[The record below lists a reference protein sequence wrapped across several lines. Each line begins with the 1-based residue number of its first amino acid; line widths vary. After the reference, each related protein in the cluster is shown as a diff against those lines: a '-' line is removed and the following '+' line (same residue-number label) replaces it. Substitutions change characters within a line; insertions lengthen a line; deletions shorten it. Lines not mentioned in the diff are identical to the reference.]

1 MPVRRLPTVS
11 NAQAELNRRRLAD
24 LQSRQRATTILGPEA
39 MQGGKAS
46 PARLLWTTLG
56 GVTRPI
62 TNADLAMFRRS
73 VSAVGKSLRAG
84 FTAQEI
90 IDFSLPVDR
99 ERARKEIPYAIP
111 ARLRDGQVVFST
123 SSGPQSRRS
132 RHMVTVAFVDY
143 GAALSRPGTSLQAA
157 GWLGRDAHLKFDCD
171 CEHHRYRLRY
181 ISTIGGFNA
190 GRPES
195 GFPKL
200 TNPTLSGVAC
210 KHVLRTM
217 AELQTSAF
225 VRKQVAKMVEVDRA
239 RLDGQR
245 KVKPQI
251 VVVTQQQ
258 AQAAAST
265 RPRAIRTSDEES
277 RRVVLNGVRTALAK
291 RTTGPTKAEVRATL
305 SALQA
310 RTDLTAQAVLA
321 ALQQVLQSP
330 APQR

>member
-1 MPVRRLPTVS
+1 MPIRRPPTVT

-39 MQGGKAS
+39 MQGGKHS

-56 GVTRPI
+56 GVARPI
-62 TNADLAMFRRS
+62 TNADLAVFRRS
-73 VSAVGKSLRAG
+73 VTAVGKSLRAG
-84 FTAQEI
+84 LTAQEV
-90 IDFSLPVDR
+90 IDLSLPVDR

-123 SSGPQSRRS
+123 SAGPQSRRG
-132 RHMVTVAFVDY
+132 RHMVTLVFVDY
-143 GAALSRPGTSLQAA
+143 GAGLSRPGTALQAA

-171 CEHHRYRLRY
+171 CEHHRYRLRF

-210 KHVLRTM
+210 KHVLRSM

-225 VRKQVAKMVEVDRA
+225 VRKQLARMIEADRA
-239 RLDGQR
+239 RLAGPR
-245 KVKPQI
+245 KAKSQI
-251 VVVTQQQ
+251 VLVSQQQ
-258 AQAAAST
+258 AQAAAPA
-265 RPRAIRTSDEES
+265 RPRAIRSSDEAQQ
-277 RRVVLNGVRTALAK
+277 RVLLKGIRTALAT
-291 RTTGPTKAEVRATL
+291 RATGPAKADVRA
-305 SALQA
+305 ALAALEA
-310 RTDLTAQAVLA
+310 RTDIGAQAILA
-321 ALQQVLQSP
+321 ALQQVLHAP
-330 APQR
+330 ARVR

>member
-1 MPVRRLPTVS
+1 MPTRRLPTVN

-39 MQGGKAS
+39 MRGGKRS
-46 PARLLWTTLG
+46 PALLLWTTLG
-56 GVTRPI
+56 GVARPI
-62 TNADLAMFRRS
+62 TNADLAVFRRS
-73 VSAVGKSLRAG
+73 VAAVGKSLRAG
-84 FTAQEI
+84 LTAQEI
-90 IDFSLPVDR
+90 VDLSLPIDR
-99 ERARKEIPYAIP
+99 ERARKEIPHAIP

-123 SSGPQSRRS
+123 SAGPQSRRS
-132 RHMVTVAFVDY
+132 RHVVTVAFIDY
-143 GAALSRPGTSLQAA
+143 GAALSRPGTPLQAA

-195 GFPKL
+195 GFPKI
-200 TNPTLSGVAC
+200 TNSTLSGVAC

-225 VRKQVAKMVEVDRA
+225 VRKQVARMVETDRA
-239 RLDGQR
+239 RLEGPR

-251 VVVTQQQ
+251 VLVTQQQ
-258 AQAAAST
+258 AQAAAPS
-265 RPRAIRTSDEES
+265 RPRAIRTTDEQS

-291 RTTGPTKAEVRATL
+291 RATGPAKAEVRATL
-305 SALQA
+305 AALQA
-310 RTDLTAQAVLA
+310 RTDLTAQAMLA
-321 ALQQVLQSP
+321 ALQQVLQTPPP
-330 APQR
+330 AR